1 MLAEAE
7 AADANR
13 VVGVTMETCSP
24 SAAAA
29 AAAAAADDD
38 DDADDNVGS
47 F

>member
-13 VVGVTMETCSP
+13 VVGVTIETSSP
-24 SAAAA
+24 S

-38 DDADDNVGS
+38 DDDDDADDDVGS